1 MAEALAQPLR
11 SFLAHQRAFRL
22 VPQLF
27 LCLRCTAGYCVAMNE
42 LSKSLDEPRG
52 VFEEHLLF
60 NLVYCSQVS
69 PGIEQADVDAII
81 ATARRFNPILG
92 ITGIL
97 VFGGGVFF
105 QWIEGPKA
113 KVLDLVSRIEA
124 DVRHE
129 EMAILSSDEE
139 IRERIF
145 PTWDMELVWHR
156 HITSVTHSHCQC
168 RGTQV

>member
-1 MAEALAQPLR
+1 
-11 SFLAHQRAFRL
+11 
-22 VPQLF
+22 
-27 LCLRCTAGYCVAMNE
+27 MNE

-105 QWIEGPKA
+105 QWIEGPKD
-113 KVLDLVSRIEA
+113 KVLDLVSRIAA

-145 PTWDMELVWHR
+145 PTWDMELVDTKDIQEVLQDARQTAHDEKSIAALQLLLDR
-156 HITSVTHSHCQC
+156 LEKTS
-168 RGTQV
+168 

>member
-1 MAEALAQPLR
+1 
-11 SFLAHQRAFRL
+11 
-22 VPQLF
+22 
-27 LCLRCTAGYCVAMNE
+27 MNE
-42 LSKSLDEPRG
+42 LSKSARLDEPEDA
-52 VFEEHLLF
+52 FEEHLFF

-69 PGIEQADVDAII
+69 PGIEQADVDAIV

-97 VFGGGVFF
+97 VFGAGVFF

-145 PTWDMELVWHR
+145 PTWDMELVD
-156 HITSVTHSHCQC
+156 TSDIQEVLRDALETAHDEKSIAALHLLLD
-168 RGTQV
+168 RLEKTS

>member
-1 MAEALAQPLR
+1 
-11 SFLAHQRAFRL
+11 
-22 VPQLF
+22 
-27 LCLRCTAGYCVAMNE
+27 MNE
-42 LSKSLDEPRG
+42 LSKSASLDEPKDA
-52 VFEEHLLF
+52 FEEYLLF

-97 VFGGGVFF
+97 VFGAGVFF

-113 KVLDLVSRIEA
+113 KVLELVSRIEA
-124 DVRHE
+124 DSRHE
-129 EMAILSSDEE
+129 KMAILSSDEE

-145 PTWDMELVWHR
+145 PTWDMELVDTNDIQEVLQDALETAHDEKSIAALQLLLDR
-156 HITSVTHSHCQC
+156 LEKSS
-168 RGTQV
+168 